1 MGCQSGDPNTNPHDE
16 IAALTANFLGD
27 TVLEQTLASVTTA
40 AVELVDGVD
49 YADVMI
55 VDHGRSWSL
64 TPTVAL
70 LKELDAVQIR
80 LQEGPC
86 LQTARHGAMIRC
98 TDLREDSRWPRFAA
112 AAVAAGVH
120 SMLSFQLHTPCD
132 GLGALN
138 LFGRAPRR
146 IDPSAEAIGAL
157 LAALATAAMTTA
169 DRHQQFRAALD
180 SRDLIGQAK
189 DILMNQYTIDAERAF
204 DMLRK
209 LSQDSNTPL
218 RTIAQQNV
226 DTL

>member
-1 MGCQSGDPNTNPHDE
+1 MGFDSNDLSTNVHDSM
-16 IAALTANFLGD
+16 AGLTRNFLGD
-27 TVLEQTLASVTTA
+27 TVLKQTLTSITTA

-55 VDHGRSWSL
+55 VGEGQSWSL

-70 LKELDAVQIR
+70 LTDLDAVQIR

-86 LQTARHGAMIRC
+86 LQAAVDGAMIRC
-98 TDLREDSRWPRFAA
+98 PDLREDSRWPGFAA
-112 AAVAAGVH
+112 AAVTAGVH
-120 SMLSFQLHTPCD
+120 SMLSFQLHTPRH

-146 IDPSAEAIGAL
+146 IDPGAEAIGAL
-157 LAALATAAMTTA
+157 LAALATVAVLTA
-169 DRHQQFRAALD
+169 DKHQQFTAALA

-189 DILMNQYTIDAERAF
+189 GILMNQHSVDATRAF
-204 DMLRK
+204 DLLRS

-218 RTIAQQNV
+218 RAIAQQII
-226 DTL
+226 DTR